1 MSVAVMFLYILWK
14 VNENLGSL
22 GGLRV
27 PVHLPGA
34 PEPGGMT
41 HLFRMVISSGN
52 GSAKCFHGLCHH

>member
-14 VNENLGSL
+14 ANKNLVSL

-27 PVHLPGA
+27 PLNQGA
-34 PEPGGMT
+34 AEPGEMT
-41 HLFRMVISSGN
+41 HLFRTVISSGN